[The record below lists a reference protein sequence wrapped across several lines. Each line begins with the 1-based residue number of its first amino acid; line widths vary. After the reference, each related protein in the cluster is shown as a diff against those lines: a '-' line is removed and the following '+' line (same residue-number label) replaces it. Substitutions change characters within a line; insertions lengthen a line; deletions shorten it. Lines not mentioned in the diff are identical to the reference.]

1 MQHAD
6 FVLHCSRSQ
15 SRGVPVHNDR
25 RLIMMSISLN
35 CPSDRTSL
43 SVGEQRDSMV
53 SCLGP
58 EGFIRR
64 VDFCLEQDVDHVYQV
79 ECDKSVQARTDC
91 STKSKEV
98 IQAFLRLFY
107 YWAGVYL
114 LSVFF
119 CFFLKIPREKVLF
132 NFLHCFFGSSETS
145 LGTFGLEF
153 KDAVIVLPVFQFT
166 VAKDFYVIYFIQNK
180 ILLQALYF
188 FSLPHVLFCSL
199 HLTSISQFYCH
210 APWRTG
216 LSIALMPRLCSR
228 NNFSGK
234 SVMCVTFCNPFVIFN
249 TMKYL

>member
-1 MQHAD
+1 MTAWWAA
-6 FVLHCSRSQ
+6 
-15 SRGVPVHNDR
+15 
-25 RLIMMSISLN
+25 
-35 CPSDRTSL
+35 SDRKDSFAVWTFTWSRTWTTS
-43 SVGEQRDSMV
+43 
-53 SCLGP
+53 
-58 EGFIRR
+58 
-64 VDFCLEQDVDHVYQV
+64 YQV

-114 LSVFF
+114 LSVCFFSQNVLERRSFLIF
-119 CFFLKIPREKVLF
+119 CFV
-132 NFLHCFFGSSETS
+132 FFGNSETS

-188 FSLPHVLFCSL
+188 FPLPMFCSVVCTWHQSL
-199 HLTSISQFYCH
+199 IST
-210 APWRTG
+210 AG

-234 SVMCVTFCNPFVIFN
+234 SVMRVTFCNPFVIFN